1 MLYKAIHLN
10 LLLPAINLVQQF
22 NSKSKTSESK
32 VQFNH
37 HASEVISV
45 LLTVPIDSSAKVC
58 SRCLVGA
65 VRI

>member
-10 LLLPAINLVQQF
+10 LLLRAINLVQQF
-22 NSKSKTSESK
+22 NSKGKTSESK
-32 VQFNH
+32 VRFNH

-58 SRCLVGA
+58 SRCLAGA
-65 VRI
+65 V

>member
-10 LLLPAINLVQQF
+10 LLLRAINLVQQF

-32 VQFNH
+32 VQFSDR
-37 HASEVISV
+37 ASEVISV

-65 VRI
+65 A